1 MPQYR
6 LMESARAAKLDTDAE
21 KLYREGVQAKRHD
34 DSYTLSTVFFAAV
47 LFFGSVSLRLEWW
60 PPRVGVF
67 ALGSVML
74 LVGLAFVVSLPSA

>member
-60 PPRVGVF
+60 PLRVGVF